1 MFAQLYSL
9 GKYHGVQPFIVQLR
23 DFDTHKP
30 MKGITIGEIG
40 PKVGFNNVNNGFLG
54 FENVRIPLKNM
65 LMRYSKVHENG
76 EFTKLQNPIL
86 TYGVMTYVRVGILR
100 DQAACMSKAVTIA
113 MRYSTVRR
121 QSPIDPNLPEPK
133 IIEHV
138 TQQNKVLPL
147 IAKVIV
153 FKIAA
158 DSLIEMYSGV
168 TAEIENGNLER
179 LPEFHALTCCLK
191 SVCTNEGTQCV
202 QTSRLA
208 CGGHGYLNSSG
219 FNYIYG
225 HVAAAQA
232 YEGDNTILFLQTARF
247 LIKSWKL
254 ALTGEA
260 LVPTV
265 RYLSD
270 YANRNL
276 KVKWQASP
284 RGILKALQAATAGKT
299 ASAFKKIE
307 QRKKF
312 ISIEEAN
319 SQTGI
324 ELASTAELHCQ
335 VFFLES
341 AINTLEISF
350 DKVSTSLALVFK
362 DILELYALDLATR
375 YIGSLLQ
382 FVEMSAD
389 DVEDMQQKLEAVL
402 KKFRINAIGIV
413 DGFDIP
419 DSLLCS
425 TLGAYDGNVYERL
438 LEAAKSSPLN
448 QEEVNKS
455 FHLYLKP
462 FMKSNL

>member
-1 MFAQLYSL
+1 
-9 GKYHGVQPFIVQLR
+9 
-23 DFDTHKP
+23 
-30 MKGITIGEIG
+30 
-40 PKVGFNNVNNGFLG
+40 
-54 FENVRIPLKNM
+54 M
-65 LMRYSKVHENG
+65 LMRYSKVDENG

-121 QSPIDPNLPEPK
+121 QSPINPNLPEPK
-133 IIEHV
+133 IIEHI

-153 FKIAA
+153 FKIAG

-168 TAEIENGNLER
+168 TAEIESGNLER

-202 QTSRLA
+202 QTCRLA

-247 LIKSWKL
+247 LMKSWKL
-254 ALTGEA
+254 ALEGET

-270 YANRNL
+270 NVKRIQ

-284 RGILKALQAATAGKT
+284 RGILTALQSATAGKI

-307 QRKKF
+307 QKKKF
-312 ISIEEAN
+312 VSVEEAN

-324 ELASTAELHCQ
+324 DLASLAELHCQ

-341 AINTLEISF
+341 AINTLEASF
-350 DKVSTSLALVFK
+350 KTVSQSLASVFR
-362 DILELYALDLATR
+362 DVLELYALDLATR
-375 YIGSLLQ
+375 YLASLLQ

-389 DVEDMQQKLEAVL
+389 DVEQLQKQFETVL
-402 KKFRINAIGIV
+402 GRFRTNAIGIV

-425 TLGAYDGNVYERL
+425 TLGANDGNVYERL

-448 QEEVNKS
+448 QEDVNKS

-462 FMKSNL
+462 FMKSNLWIKKTTIYLTRWWPLWSPLRFKRRDCWLEQW